1 MNWTSSPLLEKSI
14 KLKYLKFDIFSSFW
28 LLNSSHLKCNHQTFN
43 HCYNYRTNSEDDWDL
58 PDMPPRNPDVYLEK
72 FMFPKNIKM
81 TTNKK
86 EAVEWE

>member
-1 MNWTSSPLLEKSI
+1 
-14 KLKYLKFDIFSSFW
+14 
-28 LLNSSHLKCNHQTFN
+28 
-43 HCYNYRTNSEDDWDL
+43 
-58 PDMPPRNPDVYLEK
+58 MPPRNPDVYLEK